1 MRETLSALQDT
12 VAGLEILGVPTGTDV
27 MDWIIPKEWHVEAAY
42 IVTPSGE
49 RICDFS
55 TNNLH
60 LVGYSKPFQGTLSL
74 EELNKHLYSLQ
85 SQPDAIP
92 YVTSYYKEIW
102 GFCLSQIQRDSLKSG
117 NYEVVVESKLF
128 DGVLNYG
135 EVHIPGASNRE
146 VFFSTYICHPSM
158 ANNELSGPVLATE
171 LAKFLQSRNNYYSY
185 RFVFIPETI
194 GSLMYM
200 SMNLERMKRD
210 ILAGYVLTCVGDDR
224 AVSYLP
230 SRNGNSVADRIAL
243 NALSDLSLEFTTY
256 SWLDRGSDERQYC
269 SPGADLPVCSVMR
282 SKYGT
287 YPEYHTSLDTLED
300 VVTVEGL
307 QGSFEIYKKIIL
319 DLENRR
325 YPIAQQIGEPQL
337 GRRGLYPT
345 TSIKGDYSLPGKL
358 TNVLSL
364 SDGQNSEEDIAA
376 KLSMPPEEVESIV
389 DQLRVLDLVRL

>member
-74 EELNKHLYSLQ
+74 EELDKHLYSLQ